1 MVIGRAL
8 AIAVSGINANALRA
22 NVAATNI
29 VNVNTPG
36 YKAGEV
42 RTISQQTTSSAA
54 GGSGV
59 TAQVIE
65 SGQVDLALELTRLIE
80 AEAAY
85 RAGVRVIQTSE
96 EIERY
101 LVDIIA

>member
-29 VNVNTPG
+29 VNQNTPG
-36 YKAGEV
+36 YKAREV

-65 SGQVDLALELTRLIE
+65 LGQVDLALEFTRLIE

-85 RAGVRVIQTSE
+85 RAGVRVIQTFE
-96 EIERY
+96 EMERE
-101 LVDIIA
+101 LIDIIA

>member
-65 SGQVDLALELTRLIE
+65 SRQVDLALELTRLIE

-101 LVDIIA
+101 LIDIIA